1 MPQFFAKTNFKFV
14 AYRWRALAISLTI
27 VGAGLIALIIRGP
40 NWSIDFQGG
49 TDVQVRFERT
59 VSDGD
64 VRTALSGMEVGE
76 VKTIGGLGTQDELL
90 IRIKASADNRNMG
103 LEVQQRLAERFPGN
117 KIEIRNVQQVG
128 PKVGRELR
136 NSGLISA
143 IIAIVL
149 LLIYITWR
157 FRFDFAVGGIIA
169 LVHNVLITLA
179 FLFFLDYELSLN
191 VLAAMLTLI
200 GYSINDSVVVFDRIR
215 ENMKKLKQMSMAELI
230 DLSINETL
238 SRSVITSVTVFLT
251 ALVLYIFGGEV
262 LRGFSFVMVVGVAAA
277 SYATVF
283 IAAPVI
289 VERAERAAL
298 KGSKR

>member
-1 MPQFFAKTNFKFV
+1 MPQFFSKTNFKFV
-14 AYRWRALAISLTI
+14 AYRWKALAISLTI
-27 VGAGLIALIIRGP
+27 IGAGLVALIIRGP
-40 NWSIDFQGG
+40 NWSIDFRGG
-49 TDVQVRFERT
+49 TDIQVRFQQNL
-59 VSDGD
+59 SDGEIRD
-64 VRTALSGMEVGE
+64 ALSGLDVGE
-76 VKTIGGLGTQDELL
+76 VKTIGGLGQQEDIL
-90 IRIKASADNRNMG
+90 IRLKAGGSDQNS
-103 LEVQQRLAERFPGN
+103 QQLVESRLKERFPGN
-117 KIEIRNVQQVG
+117 SFEVRNVQNVG

-136 NSGLISA
+136 NSGIISG
-143 IIAIVL
+143 IIAIIL

-157 FRFDFAVGGIIA
+157 FRFDFALGGVIA
-169 LVHNVLITLA
+169 LVHNVFITLA
-179 FLFFLDYELSLN
+179 FLFFFDYELSLN

-215 ENMKKLKQMSMAELI
+215 ENMKKLRQMSMAELI

-251 ALVLYIFGGEV
+251 ALVLFVFGGEV
-262 LRGFSFVMVVGVAAA
+262 LRGFSFVMVIGVVAA

-298 KGSKR
+298 RGKKT

>member
-14 AYRWRALAISLTI
+14 AYRWKAVGISSAII
-27 VGAGLIALIIRGP
+27 IAGLIALIVRGP
-40 NWSIDFQGG
+40 NWSVDFSGG
-49 TDVQVRFERT
+49 VDIQILFSQP

-64 VRTALSGMEVGE
+64 VRSALSDLEVGE
-76 VKTIGGLGTQDELL
+76 VKTISAIGRPDEIL
-90 IRIKASADNRNMG
+90 IRMKAAESSETAMNDLR
-103 LEVQQRLAERFPGN
+103 QRLEQGFPGN
-117 KIEIRNVQQVG
+117 SFEIRNVDVVG

-136 NSGLISA
+136 NSGIISGVIA
-143 IIAIVL
+143 IIL
-149 LLIYITWR
+149 LLIYISWR
-157 FRFDFAVGGIIA
+157 FRFDFALGGVIA

-191 VLAAMLTLI
+191 VLAAILTLI

-215 ENMKKLKQMSMAELI
+215 ENMKKLRSMSMGELI

-251 ALVLYIFGGEV
+251 ALVLFIFGGEA

-298 KGSKR
+298 KGKKR